1 MSTVR
6 NKYELV
12 HKNDQKACFNFMV
25 IDFKI
30 VPWIQVKMFN
40 SKGGSSKQI
49 RQLQM
54 TTEIPLQEQ
63 NLYEERT

>member
-49 RQLQM
+49 RQL
-54 TTEIPLQEQ
+54 
-63 NLYEERT
+63 